1 MIRQSQHM
9 TSVKNLETAALLK
22 AQRNLYVT
30 VLVCMLVGFLV
41 FMVEVAGAQILVPW
55 GFALI
60 VMLAF
65 CKLLNWWIKSPVGSY
80 RFALLSFFSLSMIGL
95 LLVANFQSL
104 YGMNFGPHG
113 DDSKYYCYIVNL
125 TNNIQTRPL
134 TLYEHFMSY
143 WYRLLSI
150 VIGQPRGIDLLSL
163 NWAFGAIV
171 AVLAFELAYQV
182 SGRRCPPLLV
192 FLAIIGNCIFSNSV
206 VILYRDGFMLIFF
219 LVAFVAAFK
228 KDYLIAIIAVLL
240 CATIRTANAGIALF
254 AIVCI
259 FLSRDRCVRR
269 TPVLIILLCLL
280 LITSALIIDR
290 YLYLGTYLRTLASGN
305 LQERKTTIIEQAVTR
320 APRYMERSDLAS
332 GDATVAAYGMGPAR
346 YVLMPV
352 LTLFSPFKF
361 SPLVTKT
368 EVHIVHT
375 KGMDVFYVQGISFEV
390 VFKWIT
396 IMLWIVLGPLMV
408 IGIYRAAKGPVSQ
421 KLMLMIFLLALI
433 GVSFVSFQG
442 RHRCAFVVFYP
453 IFLSI
458 AWQNHMSRQGKLC
471 AIILSLIFIF
481 GILVRNLGLLV

>member
-9 TSVKNLETAALLK
+9 TSVKNLEAAALLK

-30 VLVCMLVGFLV
+30 VLACMLVGFLV

-65 CKLLNWWIKSPVGSY
+65 CKLLKWWTKSPIGIY
-80 RFALLSFFSLSMIGL
+80 RFALLSFFSLSTIGL
-95 LLVANFQSL
+95 LLVANYQSL
-104 YGMNFGPHG
+104 YGINFGPHG
-113 DDSKYYCYIVNL
+113 DDSKYYSYISNL
-125 TNNIQTRPL
+125 ANNIQTHPL

-163 NWAFGAIV
+163 NWVFGAIV

-206 VILYRDGFMLIFF
+206 VILYRDGFMLIFY

-228 KDYLIAIIAVLL
+228 KDYVIAIIAVLL
-240 CATIRTANAGIALF
+240 CAMIRTANAGIALF

-269 TPVLIILLCLL
+269 TPALIILLCML
-280 LITSALIIDR
+280 LITSVLIVDR

-305 LQERKTTIIEQAVTR
+305 LRERKITIIEQGLTR
-320 APRYMERSDLAS
+320 ASRFMEKSHLAP
-332 GDATVAAYGMGPAR
+332 GDATVAAYGMGAAR
-346 YVLMPV
+346 YVVMPV
-352 LTLFSPFKF
+352 VTLFSPFKF
-361 SPLVTKT
+361 SPLVTKID
-368 EVHIVHT
+368 VHIR
-375 KGMDVFYVQGISFEV
+375 GMDTFYVQGMSFEA
-390 VFKWIT
+390 VFRWIT

-408 IGIYRAAKGPVSQ
+408 IGIYRAANGPVSQ
-421 KLMLMIFLLALI
+421 KLMLMIFLLALL
-433 GVSFVSFQG
+433 GVSLVSFQG
-442 RHRCAFVVFYP
+442 RHRCAFIVFYP
-453 IFLSI
+453 TFLSI

-471 AIILSLIFIF
+471 AIILGLIFIV
-481 GILVRNLGLLV
+481 GILVRNFGLLV